1 MEHGKSEKAPHR
13 LAFKPEKVVIS
24 ATLGFLVFKQKR
36 SRVPFMCFDDWRT
49 KQIYQISERY
59 TT

>member
-1 MEHGKSEKAPHR
+1 MGKAKTMKHR

-36 SRVPFMCFDDWRT
+36 SRAPFMCFDDWRT